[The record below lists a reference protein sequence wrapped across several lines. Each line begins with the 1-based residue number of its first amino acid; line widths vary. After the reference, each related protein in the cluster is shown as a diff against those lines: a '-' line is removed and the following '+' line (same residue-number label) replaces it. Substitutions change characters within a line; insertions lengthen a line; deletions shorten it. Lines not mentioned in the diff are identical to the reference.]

1 MSEKKM
7 AKNTELIIKDK
18 IATIKLIDSDNFNPL
33 SKETAKELLTTL
45 DQLKNNS
52 EVRCLIITGSGKAF
66 SAGGNI
72 KEFKA
77 SIDNGT
83 PGQSMDDLLQD
94 LYKIA
99 KVLRLYPKPVIAA
112 VNGWAVGAGMNLAL
126 SCDFIVATEK
136 AGFRQSFCKRA
147 LIPGFAGTIL
157 LSRQLTWQQA
167 VQMSFFGDT
176 YSAEDMKNL
185 GFVNQIVPLEK
196 LEEASMEWAK
206 KFASGPTL
214 TYARTK
220 KLFFDA
226 LSTHFDEHL
235 ENERQIQIKSAETED
250 FKIGVNAII
259 DKKEPEFIGK

>member
-1 MSEKKM
+1 MDKKI
-7 AKNTELIIKDK
+7 ELAIKDK
-18 IATIKLIDSDNFNPL
+18 IAMIRFIDPDNLNAL
-33 SKETAKELLTTL
+33 SRETAKQLLEV
-45 DQLKNNS
+45 LKDLKDNS
-52 EVRCLIITGSGKAF
+52 EVRCIILTGTGKSF

-72 KEFKA
+72 KEFKS
-77 SIDNGT
+77 SIENGI
-83 PGQSMDDLLQD
+83 PGQSMDYLLQD
-94 LYKIA
+94 LYKIT
-99 KVLRLYPKPVIAA
+99 KVLRLYPKPVLAA
-112 VNGWAVGAGMNLAL
+112 VNGWAIGAGMNLAL
-126 SCDFIVATEK
+126 SCDFIVAAEK
-136 AGFRQSFCKRA
+136 AGFRQSFCKLA

-167 VQMSFFGDT
+167 VQMSFFGET

-196 LEEASMEWAK
+196 LEEVSMEWAK

-226 LSTHFDEHL
+226 LSIPFDEHL
-235 ENERQIQIKSAETED
+235 ENERQMQIKSAETED

-259 DKKEPEFIGK
+259 DRKEPEFIGK